1 MFSRILIAT
10 DGSDVATAAV
20 LVGTG
25 LARALNAAL
34 ALVHVV
40 DPSLAATTAEGISAS
55 ELLDDLRRE
64 GAALLQRARA
74 MLPEGEGVEALV
86 REGRPGH
93 EIVAAAHEWGA
104 DLVVIGSHGRT
115 GLRRLLFGSTAEAVV
130 RQAPCAVLTIRR
142 GADASPGV
150 GRR

>member
-10 DGSDVATAAV
+10 DGSDVAAAAV

-64 GAALLQRARA
+64 GAA
-74 MLPEGEGVEALV
+74 
-86 REGRPGH
+86 RPR
-93 EIVAAAHEWGA
+93 
-104 DLVVIGSHGRT
+104 D
-115 GLRRLLFGSTAEAVV
+115 
-130 RQAPCAVLTIRR
+130 RR
-142 GADASPGV
+142 GGARV
-150 GRR
+150 GCRPRRHW